1 MAIEKLEFKA
11 CTKCGV
17 RYPATTEYFYK
28 KKDSADR
35 LHPWCKPCKKK
46 VMQRHQRS
54 NYLKKNDKTAA
65 IKLGQIESVRGKYKD
80 KKYIKIKNPSTDK
93 WEKAEVIGI
102 HDHFMTVRTKNYTTS
117 IRWVDM
123 LTGDTKVREW

>member
-11 CTKCGV
+11 CTRCGKE
-17 RYPATTEYFYK
+17 YPATTEYFYK

-46 VMQRHQRS
+46 VMQAYQRRS
-54 NYLKKNDKTAA
+54 ANKAAA
-65 IKLGQIESVRGKYKD
+65 IKLGQIESLREKYKD
-80 KKYIKIKNPSTDK
+80 KNYIQLKNQHTDK
-93 WEKAEVIGI
+93 WEKAEIIGI
-102 HDHFMTVRTKNYTTS
+102 HDHFIVVRTKNYTTS